1 MRDQAPVKTAINAEE
16 IKSASTL
23 LKAGQLVAFPTETV
37 YGLGCD
43 AANVEALARLYRV
56 KGRPGNHP
64 VIVHLASV
72 EQLKDWAKTVPPEA
86 LALAKKFWPGP
97 MTLILKKS
105 DKVLPE
111 VSGGQD
117 TVGLRIPS
125 HPVALALLK
134 EFNSGVAA
142 PSANKHGRISP
153 TTAEH
158 VKSELGDLVAKV
170 LDGGNCS
177 VGIESTIVDL
187 SSEKPRILR
196 PGMITLQEIE
206 NVLKEAREEAKDD
219 SKRKAKSAK
228 SKQSKSA
235 DSQTGGDSN
244 STVVPRAP
252 GTLSSH
258 YAPTTDLK
266 LFTHANLPRAI
277 ATSESLMMKVSVMAF
292 SDPIKATSVIAWK
305 QMSEDP
311 AECARQLYA
320 FMRELDTSGADYIV
334 VEEPPE
340 LPEWMGILDRLR
352 RAANG

>member
-1 MRDQAPVKTAINAEE
+1 MSLMQDQAPVKTAIDAEE
-16 IKSASTL
+16 IKSAATL

-43 AANVEALARLYRV
+43 ATNLEALARLYRV

-64 VIVHLASV
+64 VIVHLSCV
-72 EQLKDWAKTVPPEA
+72 EQLKDWADNVPPEA
-86 LALAKKFWPGP
+86 MALAKKFWPGP

-105 DKVLPE
+105 AKVPSE

-125 HPVALALLK
+125 HPLALALLK
-134 EFNSGVAA
+134 EFNSGIAA
-142 PSANKHGRISP
+142 PSANRHGRISP

-170 LDGGNCS
+170 LDGGSCS

-206 NVLKEAREEAKDD
+206 KTLQEAKEEKQSAAKAKP
-219 SKRKAKSAK
+219 SKKAKSG
-228 SKQSKSA
+228 SPA
-235 DSQTGGDSN
+235 DHASN
-244 STVVPRAP
+244 VLPRAP

-258 YAPTTDLK
+258 YAPATGLK
-266 LFTHANLPRAI
+266 LFAHHNLPRAI
-277 ATSESLMMKVSVMAF
+277 ATSESLMMKISVMAF
-292 SDPIKATSVIAWK
+292 SDPIASKSVITWK
-305 QMSEDP
+305 QLSEDP
-311 AECARQLYA
+311 AQCARQLYA

>member
-1 MRDQAPVKTAINAEE
+1 MQDQAPVKTAIDAEE

-56 KGRPGNHP
+56 KGRPGTHP
-64 VIVHLASV
+64 VIVHLSSV
-72 EQLKDWAKTVPPEA
+72 EQLKDWAQTVPAEA

-134 EFNSGVAA
+134 EFKSGIAA
-142 PSANKHGRISP
+142 PSANRHGRISP
-153 TTAEH
+153 TTAAH

-170 LDGGNCS
+170 LDGGNCT

-187 SSEKPRILR
+187 SSDKPRILR
-196 PGMITLQEIE
+196 PGMITLEAIE
-206 NVLKEAREEAKDD
+206 AALNEAKQKEKKSSSKKSKASD
-219 SKRKAKSAK
+219 SKA
-228 SKQSKSA
+228 
-235 DSQTGGDSN
+235 
-244 STVVPRAP
+244 STASENTVIPRAP
-252 GTLSSH
+252 GSMSSH
-258 YAPTTDLK
+258 YAPTTGLK
-266 LFTHANLPRAI
+266 LFAHQNLARAI
-277 ATSESLMMKVSVMAF
+277 ATSESLSMKISVMAF
-292 SDPIKATSVIAWK
+292 SDPIVSSCVITWK
-305 QMSEDP
+305 QLSEDP
-311 AECARQLYA
+311 NECARQLYA
-320 FMRELDTSGADYIV
+320 YMRELDTSGADYIV

>member
-1 MRDQAPVKTAINAEE
+1 MKENVPTSASIDAEE

-43 AANVEALARLYRV
+43 AANAEALARLYRV
-56 KGRPGNHP
+56 KGRPGDHP
-64 VIVHLASV
+64 VIVHLASSD
-72 EQLKDWAKTVPPEA
+72 QIKDWALEVPDEA
-86 LALAKKFWPGP
+86 LALAEKFWPGP

-105 DKVLPE
+105 HKVLPS

-134 EFNSGVAA
+134 EFASGVAA
-142 PSANKHGRISP
+142 PSANRHGKISP
-153 TTAEH
+153 TNADH

-170 LDGGNCS
+170 LDGGQCA

-187 SSEKPRILR
+187 SGETARILR
-196 PGMITLQEIE
+196 PGMITMQEIE
-206 NVLKEAREEAKDD
+206 DVLKNYPGKKNSSASEEQAV
-219 SKRKAKSAK
+219 A
-228 SKQSKSA
+228 
-235 DSQTGGDSN
+235 
-244 STVVPRAP
+244 PRAP

-258 YAPTTDLK
+258 YAPSTGLK
-266 LFTHANLPRAI
+266 LFSHQNLPRAI
-277 ATSESLMMKVSVMAF
+277 ATAENLMMKVAVMAF
-292 SDPIKATSVIAWK
+292 SDPIKCTAIVTWS
-305 QMSEDP
+305 QLSEDP
-311 AECARQLYA
+311 AQCARQLYA
-320 FMRELDTSGADYIV
+320 TMRELDTSGADYIIA
-334 VEEPPE
+334 EAPPD

>member
-1 MRDQAPVKTAINAEE
+1 MQDLSPASVTIDAEE

-43 AANVEALARLYRV
+43 AANPDALARLYRV
-56 KGRPGNHP
+56 KGRPGDHP
-64 VIVHLASV
+64 VIVHLASID
-72 EQLKDWAKTVPPEA
+72 QLEDWALTVPDQA
-86 LALAKKFWPGP
+86 LALAQKFWPGP

-105 DKVLPE
+105 DKVLPA

-125 HPVALALLK
+125 HPVALSLLK

-142 PSANKHGRISP
+142 PSANRHGKISP

-170 LDGGNCS
+170 LDGGQCS

-187 SSEKPRILR
+187 SGEMPRILR
-196 PGMITLQEIE
+196 PGMITLDEIE
-206 NVLKEAREEAKDD
+206 SVLK
-219 SKRKAKSAK
+219 KAKK
-228 SKQSKSA
+228 SKKKDA
-235 DSQTGGDSN
+235 GN
-244 STVVPRAP
+244 SVAPRAP
-252 GTLSSH
+252 GSLSSH
-258 YAPTTDLK
+258 YAPQTGLK
-266 LFTHANLPRAI
+266 LFSHQNLPRAI
-277 ATSESLMMKVSVMAF
+277 ATAENLMMRVSVMAF
-292 SDPIKATSVIAWK
+292 SDPINCSAVISWK
-305 QMSEDP
+305 QLSENP

-320 FMRELDTSGADYIV
+320 TMRELDLSGADYII

-340 LPEWMGILDRLR
+340 LAEWMGILDRLR

>member
-1 MRDQAPVKTAINAEE
+1 MQDQAPSGTAIDAEE

-43 AANVEALARLYRV
+43 ASNLEALARLYRV

-72 EQLKDWAKTVPPEA
+72 EQLADWAETVPPEA
-86 LALAKKFWPGP
+86 LALAEKFWPGP
-97 MTLILKKS
+97 MTLILKKAS
-105 DKVLPE
+105 CVLPE

-117 TVGLRIPS
+117 TVGLRIPC

-142 PSANKHGRISP
+142 PSANRHGRISP
-153 TTAEH
+153 TSALH
-158 VKSELGDLVAKV
+158 VQRELGDLVAKV
-170 LDGGNCS
+170 LDGGSCS
-177 VGIESTIVDL
+177 VGIESTIIDL
-187 SSEKPRILR
+187 SGGKPRILR

-206 NVLKEAREEAKDD
+206 AVLDK
-219 SKRKAKSAK
+219 SKR
-228 SKQSKSA
+228 SKSGE
-235 DSQTGGDSN
+235 SQPEDNGS
-244 STVVPRAP
+244 VAPRVP
-252 GTLSSH
+252 GNLSSH
-258 YAPTTDLK
+258 YAPSTGLK
-266 LFTHANLPRAI
+266 LFSHANLLRAL
-277 ATSESLMMKVSVMAF
+277 ATAESLQMKVSVMAF
-292 SDPIKATSVIAWK
+292 SDPIKSSSILVWR
-305 QMSEDP
+305 QMSEEP

-320 FMRELDTSGADYIV
+320 YMRELDDSGADYIV

>member
-1 MRDQAPVKTAINAEE
+1 MQDQAPVKTAINAEE

-56 KGRPGNHP
+56 KGRPGTHP

-72 EQLKDWAKTVPPEA
+72 EQLKDWAQTVPAEA

-134 EFNSGVAA
+134 EFKSGIAA
-142 PSANKHGRISP
+142 PSANRHGRISP
-153 TTAEH
+153 TTAAH

-170 LDGGNCS
+170 LDGGNCT

-187 SSEKPRILR
+187 SSDKPRILR
-196 PGMITLQEIE
+196 PGMITLEAIE
-206 NVLKEAREEAKDD
+206 AALNEAKQKEKKSS
-219 SKRKAKSAK
+219 SKKRQATE
-228 SKQSKSA
+228 SKS
-235 DSQTGGDSN
+235 
-244 STVVPRAP
+244 STASENTVIPRAP
-252 GTLSSH
+252 GSMSSH
-258 YAPTTDLK
+258 YAPTTGLK
-266 LFTHANLPRAI
+266 LFAHHNLPRAI
-277 ATSESLMMKVSVMAF
+277 ATSESLSMKISVMAF
-292 SDPIKATSVIAWK
+292 SAPIVSSCVITWK
-305 QMSEDP
+305 QLSEDP
-311 AECARQLYA
+311 NECARQLYA
-320 FMRELDTSGADYIV
+320 YMRELDTSGADYIV

>member
-1 MRDQAPVKTAINAEE
+1 MQDQSPEVAMIDGEE

-43 AANVEALARLYRV
+43 AANADALARLYRV
-56 KGRPGNHP
+56 KGRPGDHP

-72 EQLKDWAKTVPPEA
+72 EQLSDWAETVPEQA
-86 LALAKKFWPGP
+86 LALAEKFWPGP

-105 DKVLPE
+105 KKVLSA

-134 EFNSGVAA
+134 EFNSGIAA
-142 PSANKHGRISP
+142 PSANKHGKISP

-158 VKSELGDLVAKV
+158 VSSELGDLVAKV
-170 LDGGNCS
+170 LDGGQCT
-177 VGIESTIVDL
+177 VGIESTIIDL
-187 SSEKPRILR
+187 SGGMPRILR
-196 PGMITLQEIE
+196 PGMITLEQIDA
-206 NVLKEAREEAKDD
+206 VLKDAKKAGKSDK
-219 SKRKAKSAK
+219 SKK
-228 SKQSKSA
+228 SKQDA
-235 DSQTGGDSN
+235 NAN
-244 STVVPRAP
+244 SVAPRAP

-258 YAPTTDLK
+258 YAPSTGLK
-266 LFTHANLPRAI
+266 LFAHENLPRAI
-277 ATSESLMMKVSVMAF
+277 ATAENLMMRVAVMAF
-292 SDPIKATSVIAWK
+292 SDPINCAAVITWK
-305 QMSEDP
+305 QLSEEP

-320 FMRELDTSGADYIV
+320 AMRELDTVGADYII

-340 LPEWMGILDRLR
+340 LEEWIGILDRLR

>member
-1 MRDQAPVKTAINAEE
+1 MQDQAPVKTAINAEE

-56 KGRPGNHP
+56 KGRPGTHP

-72 EQLKDWAKTVPPEA
+72 EQLKDWAQTVPAEA

-134 EFNSGVAA
+134 EFKSGIAA
-142 PSANKHGRISP
+142 PSANRHGRISP
-153 TTAEH
+153 TTAAH

-170 LDGGNCS
+170 LDGGNCT

-187 SSEKPRILR
+187 SSDKPRILR
-196 PGMITLQEIE
+196 PGMITLEAIE
-206 NVLKEAREEAKDD
+206 AALNEAKQKEKKSS
-219 SKRKAKSAK
+219 SKKRPATE
-228 SKQSKSA
+228 SKS
-235 DSQTGGDSN
+235 
-244 STVVPRAP
+244 STASENTVIPRAP
-252 GTLSSH
+252 GSMSSH
-258 YAPTTDLK
+258 YAPTTGLK
-266 LFTHANLPRAI
+266 LFAHHNLPRAI
-277 ATSESLMMKVSVMAF
+277 ATSESLSMKISVMAF
-292 SDPIKATSVIAWK
+292 SAPIVSSCVITWK
-305 QMSEDP
+305 QLSEDP
-311 AECARQLYA
+311 NECARQLYA
-320 FMRELDTSGADYIV
+320 YMRELDTSGADYIV

>member
-1 MRDQAPVKTAINAEE
+1 MQDLSPASVSIDAEE

-43 AANVEALARLYRV
+43 AGNSDALARLYRV
-56 KGRPGNHP
+56 KGRPGDHP
-64 VIVHLASV
+64 VIVHLASID
-72 EQLKDWAKTVPPEA
+72 QLEDWALTVPDQA
-86 LALAKKFWPGP
+86 LALARKFWPGP

-105 DKVLPE
+105 DKVLPA

-125 HPVALALLK
+125 HPVALSLLK

-142 PSANKHGRISP
+142 PSANRHGKISP

-170 LDGGNCS
+170 LDGGQCS

-187 SSEKPRILR
+187 SGEMPRILR
-196 PGMITLQEIE
+196 PGMITLDEIE
-206 NVLKEAREEAKDD
+206 SVLK
-219 SKRKAKSAK
+219 KAKK
-228 SKQSKSA
+228 SRKK
-235 DSQTGGDSN
+235 DTGN
-244 STVVPRAP
+244 SVAPRAP

-258 YAPTTDLK
+258 YAPQTGLK
-266 LFTHANLPRAI
+266 LFAHQNLPRAI
-277 ATSESLMMKVSVMAF
+277 ATAESLMMRVSVMAF
-292 SDPIKATSVIAWK
+292 SDPISCSSVISWK
-305 QMSEDP
+305 QLSENP

-320 FMRELDTSGADYIV
+320 TMRELDSSGADYII

-340 LPEWMGILDRLR
+340 LAEWMGILDRLR

>member
-1 MRDQAPVKTAINAEE
+1 MQDQAPQVATIDGAE

-43 AANVEALARLYRV
+43 AANAEALARLYRV
-56 KGRPGNHP
+56 KGRPGDHP
-64 VIVHLASV
+64 VIVHLSSV
-72 EQLKDWAKTVPPEA
+72 EQLSDWAETVPDQA
-86 LALAKKFWPGP
+86 LALAEKFWPGP

-105 DKVLPE
+105 KRVLAA

-134 EFNSGVAA
+134 EFNSGIAA
-142 PSANKHGRISP
+142 PSANKHGKISP

-158 VKSELGDLVAKV
+158 VRSELGDLVAKV
-170 LDGGNCS
+170 LDGGQCT
-177 VGIESTIVDL
+177 VGIESTIIDL
-187 SSEKPRILR
+187 SGDVPRILR
-196 PGMITLQEIE
+196 PGMITLEQIE
-206 NVLKEAREEAKDD
+206 AVL
-219 SKRKAKSAK
+219 KSAK
-228 SKQSKSA
+228 NSGKSDKTDKSKQDT
-235 DSQTGGDSN
+235 DSTS
-244 STVVPRAP
+244 VAPRAP

-258 YAPTTDLK
+258 YAPSTGLK
-266 LFTHANLPRAI
+266 LFAHENLPRAI
-277 ATSESLMMKVSVMAF
+277 ATAENLMLRVAVMAF
-292 SDPIKATSVIAWK
+292 SDPIPCSAIITWK
-305 QMSEDP
+305 QLSEEP

-320 FMRELDTSGADYIV
+320 AMRELDTVGADYII

-340 LPEWMGILDRLR
+340 LEEWIGILDRLR

>member
-1 MRDQAPVKTAINAEE
+1 MQDQAPVKTAINAEE

-56 KGRPGNHP
+56 KGRPGTHP

-72 EQLKDWAKTVPPEA
+72 EQLKDWAQTVPPEA

-134 EFNSGVAA
+134 EFKSGIAA
-142 PSANKHGRISP
+142 PSANRHGRISP
-153 TTAEH
+153 TTAAH

-170 LDGGNCS
+170 LDGGNCT

-187 SSEKPRILR
+187 SSDKPRILR
-196 PGMITLQEIE
+196 PGMITLEAIE
-206 NVLKEAREEAKDD
+206 AALNEAKQKEKKSS
-219 SKRKAKSAK
+219 SKK
-228 SKQSKSA
+228 SKASESKS
-235 DSQTGGDSN
+235 
-244 STVVPRAP
+244 STASDNTIIPRAP
-252 GTLSSH
+252 GSMSSH
-258 YAPTTDLK
+258 YAPTTGLK
-266 LFTHANLPRAI
+266 LFAHQNLPRAI
-277 ATSESLMMKVSVMAF
+277 ATSESLSMKISVMAF
-292 SDPIKATSVIAWK
+292 SDPIVSSCVITWK
-305 QMSEDP
+305 QLSEDP
-311 AECARQLYA
+311 NECARQLYA
-320 FMRELDTSGADYIV
+320 YMRELDTSGADYIV

-340 LPEWMGILDRLR
+340 LPEWIGILDRLR

>member
-1 MRDQAPVKTAINAEE
+1 MQDQALVKTAINIEE

-56 KGRPGNHP
+56 KGRPGTHP

-72 EQLKDWAKTVPPEA
+72 EQLKDWAQTVPAEA
-86 LALAKKFWPGP
+86 LVLAKKFWPGP

-105 DKVLPE
+105 DRVLPE

-134 EFNSGVAA
+134 EFKSGIAA
-142 PSANKHGRISP
+142 PSANRHGRISP
-153 TTAEH
+153 TTAAH
-158 VKSELGDLVAKV
+158 VKSELGDLVAQV
-170 LDGGNCS
+170 LDGGNCT

-187 SSEKPRILR
+187 SSDKPRILR
-196 PGMITLQEIE
+196 PGMITLEAIE
-206 NVLKEAREEAKDD
+206 AALNE
-219 SKRKAKSAK
+219 
-228 SKQSKSA
+228 SKQKEKKASSKKKRGSESKS
-235 DSQTGGDSN
+235 
-244 STVVPRAP
+244 STASENTVIPRAP
-252 GTLSSH
+252 GSMSSH
-258 YAPTTDLK
+258 YAPTTGLK
-266 LFTHANLPRAI
+266 LFAHQNLPRAI
-277 ATSESLMMKVSVMAF
+277 ATSESLSMKISVMAF
-292 SDPIKATSVIAWK
+292 SDPIASSCVITWK
-305 QMSEDP
+305 QLSEDP
-311 AECARQLYA
+311 NECARQLYA
-320 FMRELDTSGADYIV
+320 YMRELDTSGADYIV

>member
-1 MRDQAPVKTAINAEE
+1 MQDLSPASVSIDAEE

-43 AANVEALARLYRV
+43 AGNSDALARLYRV
-56 KGRPGNHP
+56 KGRPGDHP
-64 VIVHLASV
+64 VIVHLASID
-72 EQLKDWAKTVPPEA
+72 QLEDWALTVPDQA
-86 LALAKKFWPGP
+86 LALARTFWPGP

-105 DKVLPE
+105 DKVLPA

-125 HPVALALLK
+125 HPVALSLLK

-142 PSANKHGRISP
+142 PSANRHGKISP

-170 LDGGNCS
+170 LDGGQCS

-187 SSEKPRILR
+187 SGEMPRILR
-196 PGMITLQEIE
+196 PGMITLDEIE
-206 NVLKEAREEAKDD
+206 SVLK
-219 SKRKAKSAK
+219 KAKK
-228 SKQSKSA
+228 SRKK
-235 DSQTGGDSN
+235 DTGN
-244 STVVPRAP
+244 SVAPRAP

-258 YAPTTDLK
+258 YAPQTGLK
-266 LFTHANLPRAI
+266 LFAHQNLPRAI
-277 ATSESLMMKVSVMAF
+277 ATAESLMMRVSVMAF
-292 SDPIKATSVIAWK
+292 SDPISCSSVISWK
-305 QMSEDP
+305 QLSENP

-320 FMRELDTSGADYIV
+320 TMRELDSSGADYII

-340 LPEWMGILDRLR
+340 LAEWMGILDRLR

>member
-1 MRDQAPVKTAINAEE
+1 MQDQAPVGTSVDAEE

-43 AANVEALARLYRV
+43 ASNLDALARLYRV
-56 KGRPGNHP
+56 KARPGNHP

-72 EQLKDWAKTVPPEA
+72 EQLDDWAETVPPEA
-86 LALAKKFWPGP
+86 LALAEKFWPGP
-97 MTLILKKS
+97 MTLILKKAS
-105 DKVLPE
+105 RVLPE

-142 PSANKHGRISP
+142 PSANRHGRISP
-153 TTAEH
+153 TSAQH
-158 VKSELGDLVAKV
+158 VQSELGDLVAKV
-170 LDGGNCS
+170 LDGGSCS
-177 VGIESTIVDL
+177 VGIESTIIDL
-187 SSEKPRILR
+187 SGARPRILR

-206 NVLKEAREEAKDD
+206 AVINEASQSNKSKSGKSKPEDD
-219 SKRKAKSAK
+219 SSSVAPR
-228 SKQSKSA
+228 
-235 DSQTGGDSN
+235 
-244 STVVPRAP
+244 VP
-252 GTLSSH
+252 GNLSSH
-258 YAPTTDLK
+258 YAPNTGLK
-266 LFTHANLPRAI
+266 LFSHANLPRAL
-277 ATSESLMMKVSVMAF
+277 ATAESLQMKVSVMAF
-292 SDPIKATSVIAWK
+292 SEPIKSSSILEWK
-305 QMSEDP
+305 QMSEEP

-320 FMRELDTSGADYIV
+320 YMRQLDESGADYIV

>member
-1 MRDQAPVKTAINAEE
+1 MDLMQDQAPVKTAIDAEE
-16 IKSASTL
+16 IKSAATL

-43 AANVEALARLYRV
+43 ASNLDALARLYRV

-72 EQLKDWAKTVPPEA
+72 EQLKDWADSVPPEA

-105 DKVLPE
+105 AKVLPE

-125 HPVALALLK
+125 HPLALALLK

-142 PSANKHGRISP
+142 PSANRHGRISP

-170 LDGGNCS
+170 LDGGSCS

-187 SSEKPRILR
+187 SSDKPRILR

-206 NVLKEAREEAKDD
+206 KTLLEAKEGKK
-219 SKRKAKSAK
+219 SGKA
-228 SKQSKSA
+228 KQSKKGKT
-235 DSQTGGDSN
+235 DSQGN
-244 STVVPRAP
+244 SANSIAPRAP

-258 YAPTTDLK
+258 YAPATGLK
-266 LFTHANLPRAI
+266 LFAHQNLPRAI
-277 ATSESLMMKVSVMAF
+277 ATSESLMMKISVMAF
-292 SDPIKATSVIAWK
+292 SDPISSTSVINWK